1 MPKSFTHNC
10 IASRLFQLFI
20 GITFLLFF
28 TSPIKAQV
36 TDTIITG
43 DTVRVIEK
51 EIVANDSS
59 KTTVTIKKGVHHSPK
74 KAALLS
80 AILPGAG
87 QVYNK
92 KYWKVP
98 IIYAGAAGL
107 AYSFQFNQ
115 SRYIKYRDAYK
126 YRIDSDAST
135 VDNYVGIYSDDNLN
149 TLQKYYHRYRDLT
162 VIGFVALYALNII
175 DASVDA
181 HLFTFDVSDNL
192 TMKVEPTLINTVGMN
207 NYSGG
212 INFSMSFRGEHK
224 NLTRLRLE

>member
-1 MPKSFTHNC
+1 MPKSITHTM
-10 IASRLFQLFI
+10 IASRLFQFFI

-28 TSPIKAQV
+28 TSASAQV
-36 TDTIITG
+36 TDTLIN
-43 DTVRVIEK
+43 
-51 EIVANDSS
+51 NDSITVIN
-59 KTTVTIKKGVHHSPK
+59 KKEPINDTTNTVVTIKKGVSHSPK

-80 AILPGAG
+80 TILPGAG

-92 KYWKVP
+92 KYWKLP

-115 SRYIKYRDAYK
+115 SRYVKYRDAYK
-126 YRIDSDAST
+126 YRIDNDAST
-135 VDNYVGIYSDDNLN
+135 TDDYIGIYSDDNLN

-162 VIGFVALYALNII
+162 VIGFAALYALNII

-192 TMKVEPTLINTVGMN
+192 SMKVEPTLINTVGMN
-207 NYSGG
+207 NYTGG
-212 INFSMSFRGEHK
+212 IN
-224 NLTRLRLE
+224 LRIRF

>member
-1 MPKSFTHNC
+1 MHKLTFHNC
-10 IASRLFQLFI
+10 IASRLFQFFI

-28 TSPIKAQV
+28 TSASAQV
-36 TDTIITG
+36 NDTIIKG
-43 DTVRVIEK
+43 DTVTVITREAPIK
-51 EIVANDSS
+51 DTSTV
-59 KTTVTIKKGVHHSPK
+59 VTIKKGVSHSPK

-92 KYWKVP
+92 KYWKLP

-115 SRYIKYRDAYK
+115 SRYVKYRNAYK
-126 YRIDSDAST
+126 YRIDADAT
-135 VDNYVGIYSDDNLN
+135 TTDAYIGIYSDDNLN
-149 TLQKYYHRYRDLT
+149 TLQKYYQRYRDLT
-162 VIGFVALYALNII
+162 VIGFAALYALNII

-192 TMKVEPTLINTVGMN
+192 SMKVEPTLINTAGMN
-207 NYSGG
+207 NYTTGLSLKLK
-212 INFSMSFRGEHK
+212 F
-224 NLTRLRLE
+224 

>member
-1 MPKSFTHNC
+1 M
-10 IASRLFQLFI
+10 
-20 GITFLLFF
+20 LFF
-28 TSPIKAQV
+28 TSADAQV
-36 TDTIITG
+36 SDTIISG
-43 DTVRVIEK
+43 DTVAVITTNTPTK
-51 EIVANDSS
+51 DTN
-59 KTTVTIKKGVHHSPK
+59 KTVVTIKKGVYHSPK

-92 KYWKVP
+92 KYWKLP

-107 AYSFQFNQ
+107 AYSFQFNH

-126 YRIDSDAST
+126 FRIDNDAST
-135 VDNYVGIYSDDNLN
+135 TDDYIGVYSDDNLN

-162 VIGFVALYALNII
+162 VIGFAALYALNII

-181 HLFTFDVSDNL
+181 HLFTFDVSDDL
-192 TMKVEPTLINTVGMN
+192 SMKIQPTLINTVGMN
-207 NYSGG
+207 NYTGG
-212 INFSMSFRGEHK
+212 INLSMSFKTEQR